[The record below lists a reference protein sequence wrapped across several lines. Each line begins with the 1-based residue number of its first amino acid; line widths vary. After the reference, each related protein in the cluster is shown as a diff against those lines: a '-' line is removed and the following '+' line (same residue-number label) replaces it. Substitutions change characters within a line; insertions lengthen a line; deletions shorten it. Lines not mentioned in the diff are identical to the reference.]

1 MKCNNG
7 LLASNTE
14 IYENYTAV
22 LQKQDGS
29 YYLKQFLLT
38 IIMIYST
45 ILMIE
50 RIYKKKRVPVSIL
63 EIDTLFSYIGFLSV
77 KGHFLGHYPFG
88 TITDVVVI
96 QQNGE
101 LSAHYVDRAGF
112 TELSNF
118 GAVRENP
125 LKAVE
130 DTIEQNDNKFDGIIN
145 NTPTMDELEER
156 ANRGEQVS
164 ISEMFDAAKAEHA
177 AKKQPEV
184 KKPVKKADEKRSIR
198 QYLKQSQDKKPE
210 QPKEKAQEKSK
221 GVEL

>member
-1 MKCNNG
+1 M
-7 LLASNTE
+7 
-14 IYENYTAV
+14 
-22 LQKQDGS
+22 
-29 YYLKQFLLT
+29 LT
-38 IIMIYST
+38 NWC
-45 ILMIE
+45 
-50 RIYKKKRVPVSIL
+50 
-63 EIDTLFSYIGFLSV
+63 LF
-77 KGHFLGHYPFG
+77 
-88 TITDVVVI
+88 
-96 QQNGE
+96 
-101 LSAHYVDRAGF
+101 
-112 TELSNF
+112 
-118 GAVRENP
+118 AVRENP

-198 QYLKQSQDKKPE
+198 QYLKQRQDKKPE